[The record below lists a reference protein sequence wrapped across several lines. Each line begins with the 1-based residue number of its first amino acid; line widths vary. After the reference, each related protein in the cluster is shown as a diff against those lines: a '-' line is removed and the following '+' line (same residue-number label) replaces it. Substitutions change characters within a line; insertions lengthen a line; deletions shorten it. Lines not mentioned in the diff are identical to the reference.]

1 MECIVCFEEKE
12 PVAFPCG
19 HTVCIACYPKLTR
32 CPLCN
37 YEVIVYVPN
46 IPHTIQVRNVR
57 NTHDRDIRSLQIIF
71 CFIIVGIILL
81 ALHKWQ

>member
-12 PVAFPCG
+12 QVAFPCG
-19 HTVCIACYPKLTR
+19 HTVCIVCYPKLTR

-37 YEVIVYVPN
+37 YEVVVYVPN
-46 IPHTIQVRNVR
+46 RPVSHTVYVR
-57 NTHDRDIRSLQIIF
+57 NTQDRDVRSLQIIC
-71 CFIIVGIILL
+71 CFILIGIILL